1 MAAVNYAEKYE
12 RALAQAYPNVLN
24 FGELYNVANNSIYTF
39 LNAKTIH
46 IPSISVTGRKNVN
59 RDAIDGVFQRN
70 VDDTYEDKT
79 MQFYREWSTSLD
91 PADVDDTNMVL
102 TIQNA
107 TKVFNETQKF
117 PEKDAYT
124 ISKIFADWSA
134 QGGTPNTTVLTVDNV
149 LNVFDAMM
157 EAMDEALVPFSG
169 RLLYVTPAVKT
180 LLKNASQIGLSRP
193 VNTTGP
199 NIINRIVDRLDEV
212 TLNTVPSVLMK
223 TAYNFNT
230 VGYEVASGAQQVNM
244 FLVHPSAIITPSKYS
259 FVGVEAP
266 AAGTK
271 GDYIYYE
278 KEYSDVFILNNRTA
292 AIAFNIG
299 SATGPKTLSSIA
311 ITTAPTKT
319 TYNVG
324 ETFDPTGMVVTATY
338 SDASTA
344 VIDTYSYSPMS
355 ALTVADTEI
364 TVTVDG
370 KSATQAITVTGE

>member
-180 LLKNASQIGLSRP
+180 LLKNASQIGLSRS
-193 VNTTGP
+193 VQSGANA
-199 NIINRIVDRLDEV
+199 INRVVDRLDEV

-344 VIDTYSYSPMS
+344 VVDTYSYSPMS